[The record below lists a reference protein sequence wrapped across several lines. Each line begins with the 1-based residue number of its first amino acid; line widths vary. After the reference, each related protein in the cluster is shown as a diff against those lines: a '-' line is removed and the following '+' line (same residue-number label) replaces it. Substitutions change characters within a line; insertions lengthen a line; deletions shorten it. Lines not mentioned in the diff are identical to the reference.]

1 MKMKDKMLDAV
12 RCHAEGQVA
21 KHKMNVD
28 VYLTNPAGIGEH
40 SCVIESVTHEL
51 KELGGKV
58 KLEQDTV
65 NSTQTGAMQNNGLY

>member
-1 MKMKDKMLDAV
+1 MTMKCKMLDAV

-51 KELGGKV
+51 KELGEWNDIIETLNEFYPQGYK
-58 KLEQDTV
+58 DR
-65 NSTQTGAMQNNGLY
+65 